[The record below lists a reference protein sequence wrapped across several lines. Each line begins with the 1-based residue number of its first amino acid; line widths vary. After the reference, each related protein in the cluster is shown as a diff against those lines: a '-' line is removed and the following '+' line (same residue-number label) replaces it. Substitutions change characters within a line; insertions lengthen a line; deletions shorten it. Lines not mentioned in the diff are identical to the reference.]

1 MLETECDPMHEN
13 SPALL
18 LTLSG
23 SGSALETLIKL
34 GILILIALI
43 IYYLFQIG
51 NKQVDEKKK
60 LRYGIP
66 QLKLTFFVL
75 LGIGVLW
82 WILNN
87 QDLLVPIIVPFV
99 VAGVLA
105 YAFNPLVKKLMTLKL
120 SRTLSTAIIFIGIIL
135 AVVGFSLVFFPMI
148 VKEVNSLISM
158 LPDLSQNWY
167 ERFMAWYEKTIGA
180 NPNIPS
186 TFEGVL
192 EYLNIEVEAIT
203 DWLFRSS
210 GTLFSKIGS
219 FASSL
224 VHLVTIPVIM
234 FYFMKDGDKIAHGA
248 KKMVLPKWRS
258 WVFPLS
264 EKIDGVL
271 GGFIRGQLLVAFLI
285 GVLSA
290 IALLILGVEYWL
302 ILGMLAGIGDLIP
315 YIGPFLGAI
324 PAVFIALT
332 TDPWKA
338 VWVIVAFLIIQQLEG
353 NLISP
358 KIVGHSVG
366 LHPALI
372 IFMLLVGGA
381 LWGLVGLLVAVPLA
395 GVIKVLLEAIL
406 DWFKKHYPSIFE
418 AS

>member
-1 MLETECDPMHEN
+1 MHEN

-23 SGSALETLIKL
+23 AGSALETLIKL
-34 GILILIALI
+34 NILILIALI

-75 LGIGVLW
+75 LGIGVFW

>member
-1 MLETECDPMHEN
+1 
-13 SPALL
+13 
-18 LTLSG
+18 LS
-23 SGSALETLIKL
+23 S
-34 GILILIALI
+34 
-43 IYYLFQIG
+43 
-51 NKQVDEKKK
+51 
-60 LRYGIP
+60 
-66 QLKLTFFVL
+66 
-75 LGIGVLW
+75 
-82 WILNN
+82 
-87 QDLLVPIIVPFV
+87 
-99 VAGVLA
+99 
-105 YAFNPLVKKLMTLKL
+105 
-120 SRTLSTAIIFIGIIL
+120 
-135 AVVGFSLVFFPMI
+135 
-148 VKEVNSLISM
+148 
-158 LPDLSQNWY
+158 
-167 ERFMAWYEKTIGA
+167 
-180 NPNIPS
+180 
-186 TFEGVL
+186 
-192 EYLNIEVEAIT
+192 
-203 DWLFRSS
+203 
-210 GTLFSKIGS
+210 
-219 FASSL
+219 
-224 VHLVTIPVIM
+224 
-234 FYFMKDGDKIAHGA
+234 
-248 KKMVLPKWRS
+248 
-258 WVFPLS
+258 
-264 EKIDGVL
+264 
-271 GGFIRGQLLVAFLI
+271 
-285 GVLSA
+285 

>member
-1 MLETECDPMHEN
+1 MNEMECVLMN
-13 SPALL
+13 TILS
-18 LTLSG
+18 TLPLPEAG
-23 SGSALETLIKL
+23 AGAVLDTLIRL
-34 GILILIALI
+34 GFFILLALV

-51 NKQVDEKKK
+51 NRHVETPKK
-60 LRYGIP
+60 LHYGVP
-66 QLKLTFFVL
+66 QMKLTFFIL
-75 LGIGVLW
+75 LGILILW
-82 WILNN
+82 WIVTNR
-87 QDLLVPIIVPFV
+87 DLLIPIIVPFV

-105 YAFNPLVKKLMTLKL
+105 YAFNPLVKKLMSLKL
-120 SRTLSTAIIFIGIIL
+120 SRTLSTAVIFIGIVV
-135 AVVGFSLVFFPMI
+135 AVVGFSLVFFPMM
-148 VKEVNSLISM
+148 VKELNGLVSK

-167 ERFMAWYEKTIGA
+167 EKFIAWYEGSIGT
-180 NPNIPS
+180 NPNMPS

-192 EYLNIEVEAIT
+192 EYLNIEVGAIT
-203 DWLFRSS
+203 DWFFKSS

-224 VHLVTIPVIM
+224 VHVVTVPVIM
-234 FYFMKDGDKIAHGA
+234 FYFMKDGDKIGNGA
-248 KKMVLPKWRS
+248 KKMVLPRMRN
-258 WVFPLS
+258 WVFPLA

-271 GGFIRGQLLVAFLI
+271 GGFIRGQLLVAFFI

-372 IFMLLVGGA
+372 IFVLLIGGA

-395 GVIKVLLEAIL
+395 GVIKVLLETIL
-406 DWFKKHYPSIFE
+406 QWFKEHYPTLFE

>member
-1 MLETECDPMHEN
+1 MHEN

-23 SGSALETLIKL
+23 AGSALETLIKL

-75 LGIGVLW
+75 LGIGMLW

-224 VHLVTIPVIM
+224 VYLVTIPVIM